1 MIKSVYM
8 RSENEILKEIKIKEK
23 SLNLYSFKIL
33 GVAVWRLVR
42 FPVRV
47 NKINKEIGFTNRTTK
62 VRIPFREVLFNY
74 VTSFFQFI
82 GIILRRKKY
91 KYLVLAFPRL
101 SQQDEGYFDKFTDP
115 LIAQSNLKSN
125 TLVLQRNLS
134 GKQFSPRYNEDA
146 DYKISDFIDY
156 TSKLIGILI
165 APVIYIIYGKK
176 IHKLVKNASTYFSLS
191 NTFSL
196 LISYKIGQ
204 FMIHCFFT
212 KLILS
217 SIRVKQILVVNRSI
231 FMPFI
236 RAAKVKNIEVLE
248 LQHGITHSE
257 TVLYTG
263 DYQPE
268 IDPDI
273 FLNFG
278 EKWIGKQFA
287 VPIKKQINIGWA
299 YNTWLLTKTN
309 IKLIPKSVLVVS
321 SPAITDKILKTTLE
335 LAEQYSTYS
344 FSIRL
349 HPQEAL
355 SSAQQKQLHNR
366 KNIVLDNK
374 NIDSLIS
381 VLKHEVIIGEN
392 SSVVYEALSLG
403 KKIGKIMFNGLD
415 SKKKLDSKLEG
426 LKYLYAIKDFSF
438 FVSNASK
445 KNISSSGIYDTF
457 DKKKFNKLLK

>member
-1 MIKSVYM
+1 M

-47 NKINKEIGFTNRTTK
+47 NKINKETGFTNRTTK
-62 VRIPFREVLFNY
+62 VRISFREVLFNY

-403 KKIGKIMFNGLD
+403 KKVGKIMFNGLD

-426 LKYLYAIKDFSF
+426 LKYLYGIKDFSF
-438 FVSNASK
+438 FVSNVSK

>member
-1 MIKSVYM
+1 M

-47 NKINKEIGFTNRTTK
+47 NKINKETGFTNRTTK
-62 VRIPFREVLFNY
+62 VRISFREVLFNY

-176 IHKLVKNASTYFSLS
+176 THKLVKNASTYFSLS

-196 LISYKIGQ
+196 LISYKVGQ

-217 SIRVKQILVVNRSI
+217 SIRVKQILVVNRSV

-355 SSAQQKQLHNR
+355 SSAQQKRLHNR

-403 KKIGKIMFNGLD
+403 KKVGKIMFNGLD

-426 LKYLYAIKDFSF
+426 LKYLYGIKDFSF

>member
-1 MIKSVYM
+1 M

-47 NKINKEIGFTNRTTK
+47 NKINKETGFTNRTTK
-62 VRIPFREVLFNY
+62 VRISFREVLFNY

-403 KKIGKIMFNGLD
+403 KKVGKIMFNGLD
-415 SKKKLDSKLEG
+415 SKKKLDSKFEG
-426 LKYLYAIKDFSF
+426 LKYLYGIKDFSF

>member
-1 MIKSVYM
+1 KMTEEIFM
-8 RSENEILKEIKIKEK
+8 REIYTKEK
-23 SLNLYSFKIL
+23 KLDLYKFKVLNTS
-33 GVAVWRLVR
+33 VWRLVR

-47 NKINKEIGFTNRTTK
+47 NKINKETGFTNRTTK
-62 VRIPFREVLFNY
+62 VRISFREVLFNY

-156 TSKLIGILI
+156 TSKLIGVLI

-191 NTFSL
+191 KKIKSI
-196 LISYKIGQ
+196 ISYKIGE
-204 FMIHCFFT
+204 FLIHYFFSS
-212 KLILS
+212 LILKA
-217 SIRVKQILVVNRSI
+217 IGARQIFVVDRI
-231 FMPFI
+231 VFLPFI

-278 EKWIGKQFA
+278 VKWIGEQFSI
-287 VPIKKQINIGWA
+287 PIKKQVNIGWA
-299 YNTWLLTKTN
+299 YNSWLLVKADIEVNQKT
-309 IKLIPKSVLVVS
+309 VLMVS

-355 SSAQQKQLHNR
+355 SSAQQKQLHSR

-392 SSVVYEALSLG
+392 SSVVYEAFSLG
-403 KKIGKIMFNGLD
+403 KKVGKIMFNEIDSRNDLD
-415 SKKKLDSKLEG
+415 AELG
-426 LKYLYAIKDFSF
+426 GFTYLYKVEDFSF
-438 FVSNASK
+438 LVTNTSK